1 MLEQSGIYAIA
12 HIETGREYVGQ
23 AINFR
28 RRWLTHQRQLRAG
41 KHKNPHLQAAWDKY
55 GEQAFR
61 FAIIELCNPDR
72 LNAREQ
78 AAFDERKPEFN
89 LCRMAGSRY
98 GVPHTPESKAKL
110 SKANKGRNRSPET
123 CAAISAGL
131 QGLRASET
139 AKAKMRAAKL
149 GKKMSAEAIAN
160 MAAAQ
165 RARAR
170 PSSEYDSRR
179 GRKRDPEAIAK
190 SAAARTGAK
199 RTDEQRARM
208 REAAARVSPEKRAA
222 IAQARRDAIAR
233 RKTIKP

>member
-1 MLEQSGIYAIA
+1 MPDQSGIYAVA

-23 AINFR
+23 AVNLR

-41 KHKNPHLQAAWDKY
+41 SHKNPHLQAAWNRY
-55 GEQAFR
+55 GEQAFL
-61 FAIIELCNPDR
+61 FAVIELCDPGC

-98 GVPHTPESKAKL
+98 GIPHTPESKAKL
-110 SKANKGRNRSPET
+110 SKANKGQKRSPEV

-131 QGLRASET
+131 QGLRASD
-139 AKAKMRAAKL
+139 AARAKMRAAKL
-149 GKKMSAEAIAN
+149 GKIMSAEAVAN
-160 MAAAQ
+160 MSAAQ

-179 GRKRDPEAIAK
+179 GRKCSPEAVAK

-208 REAAARVSPEKRAA
+208 REASARRSPETLAH

-233 RKTIKP
+233 RKGNAL